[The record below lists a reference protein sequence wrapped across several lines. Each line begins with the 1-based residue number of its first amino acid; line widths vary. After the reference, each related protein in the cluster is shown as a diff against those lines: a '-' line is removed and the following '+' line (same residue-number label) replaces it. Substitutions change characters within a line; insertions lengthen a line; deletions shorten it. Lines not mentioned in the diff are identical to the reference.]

1 MTSGANYGH
10 PVTNQLCT
18 HKHSKGPRGQ
28 EFHTETLSIS
38 VDFVYTV
45 TYFEIFG
52 SFSHRIYIYIVLI
65 AYLKTIN
72 KEYQMC

>member
-1 MTSGANYGH
+1 MQ
-10 PVTNQLCT
+10 NQ
-18 HKHSKGPRGQ
+18 
-28 EFHTETLSIS
+28 
-38 VDFVYTV
+38 D
-45 TYFEIFG
+45 FEIFG

>member
-18 HKHSKGPRGQ
+18 YKHSKGPRGQ

-45 TYFEIFG
+45 
-52 SFSHRIYIYIVLI
+52 
-65 AYLKTIN
+65 AYAESRL
-72 KEYQMC
+72 

>member
-1 MTSGANYGH
+1 MTGGANYGH

-18 HKHSKGPRGQ
+18 YKHSKGPRGQ

-45 TYFEIFG
+45 TYAE
-52 SFSHRIYIYIVLI
+52 SRL
-65 AYLKTIN
+65 
-72 KEYQMC
+72 

>member
-28 EFHTETLSIS
+28 EFHTETLSIC
-38 VDFVYTV
+38 VDLYTPSPIQNQD
-45 TYFEIFG
+45 FEIFG

-65 AYLKTIN
+65 AY
-72 KEYQMC
+72 